1 MHMKNRST
9 LVGSRLGFVAIA
21 LASSMA
27 GPNANAD
34 AANQWI
40 VGTWQLAEDK
50 KNPGTTD
57 DFMDFDSNG
66 SVVLRDSKKTY
77 ANCTYVFS
85 DSVVV
90 LNCIIGSKEKPL
102 TMRVSSDKKS
112 LVNPQGDVYR
122 KPR

>member
-1 MHMKNRST
+1 MKT
-9 LVGSRLGFVAIA
+9 GGILVRSRLVFVAIA

-27 GPNANAD
+27 GANANAD
-34 AANQWI
+34 ENQWI

-57 DFMDFDSNG
+57 DFMDFDANG
-66 SVVLRDSKKTY
+66 AVVLRDSKKTY
-77 ANCTYVFS
+77 ANCTYALNE
-85 DSVVV
+85 SVV
-90 LNCIIGSKEKPL
+90 LLKCIVGNKEKPL
-102 TMRVSSDKKS
+102 TMHVSSDKKS

>member
-1 MHMKNRST
+1 MENRST
-9 LVGSRLGFVAIA
+9 LVGSRLVFVAIA

-27 GPNANAD
+27 VSNANAD
-34 AANQWI
+34 ANQWI

-57 DFMDFDSNG
+57 DFMDFDANG

-77 ANCTYVFS
+77 ANCTYVFGE
-85 DSVVV
+85 SVV
-90 LNCIIGSKEKPL
+90 LLKCIVGSKEKPL
-102 TMRVSSDKKS
+102 TMHVSSDKKS
-112 LVNPQGDVYR
+112 LVNPQGDIYR

>member
-1 MHMKNRST
+1 MKT
-9 LVGSRLGFVAIA
+9 GGILVRSRLVFVAIA

-27 GPNANAD
+27 GANANAD
-34 AANQWI
+34 ENQWI

-57 DFMDFDSNG
+57 DFMDFGSNG
-66 SVVLRDSKKTY
+66 FVVLRDSKKTY
-77 ANCTYVFS
+77 ANCTYAFGE
-85 DSVVV
+85 SVVV

-102 TMRVSSDKKS
+102 TMRVSNDKKS
-112 LVNPQGDVYR
+112 LINPQGDVYR